1 LLALEARGFAGQ
13 DNKNAGE
20 CVKLLLHA
28 EKALENTPDEPASP
42 WVSHFDEGSLASE
55 AARCMRQLGDLDEA
69 RRQAERIVTLRP
81 SHRTRSRAFGQ
92 LALIT
97 ILVAQG
103 KPDEACHI
111 AYDVL
116 PATQSLGSFLVI
128 GQLLE
133 LQQRLQPHRSST
145 VVGDFL
151 ACLEETVRER
161 LWLYQWLTKDGGVQ
175 HGQWEG
181 P

>member
-1 LLALEARGFAGQ
+1 MWNSSPFGGRAGRRP
-13 DNKNAGE
+13 
-20 CVKLLLHA
+20 KLDSRFLQRPGIRPA
-28 EKALENTPDEPASP
+28 CPDYYS
-42 WVSHFDEGSLASE
+42 
-55 AARCMRQLGDLDEA
+55 RRA
-69 RRQAERIVTLRP
+69 RR
-81 SHRTRSRAFGQ
+81 
-92 LALIT
+92 
-97 ILVAQG
+97 
-103 KPDEACHI
+103 PDEACGI

-116 PATQSLGSFLVI
+116 AATQSLGSFLVI

-175 HGQWEG
+175 HRQRED